1 MYLTLKVST
10 STLVLVFLKNSHEN
24 STAIWFLK
32 ILMTSPPLQF
42 INFFIGETNVFII
55 LQKFFFPLEFWSKN
69 KQLHFQTKFGS
80 NCLKNSK
87 IIWGVSSSHQY
98 SNQNS
103 WRIPWEFC
111 SQLQLHFQPEFW
123 SKFLKNSHLN
133 LWFLEEF
140 SSLKVINFSYWQKF
154 CFLIGILIKT
164 LEDF

>member
-1 MYLTLKVST
+1 MKSPLK
-10 STLVLVFLKNSHEN
+10 
-24 STAIWFLK
+24 
-32 ILMTSPPLQF
+32 F
-42 INFFIGETNVFII
+42 INLYTQINDFII
-55 LQKFFFPLEFWSKN
+55 LQKFFLPPEFWSKN

-87 IIWGVSSSHQY
+87 IIWGVGSSHQY

-140 SSLKVINFSYWQKF
+140 YSLKVINFSYWQNSVFWLEFWSKLLKTSRGQ
-154 CFLIGILIKT
+154 LISKCLFGVIIWTKIATKIL
-164 LEDF
+164 

>member
-1 MYLTLKVST
+1 
-10 STLVLVFLKNSHEN
+10 
-24 STAIWFLK
+24 
-32 ILMTSPPLQF
+32 MTSPPLQF

-87 IIWGVSSSHQY
+87 IIWGVGSSHQY

-133 LWFLEEF
+133 LWFFEEF
-140 SSLKVINFSYWQKF
+140 WRHLLHWKFSTFPIGKNSVFWLEFWSKLLKTSKGQLILEKMSFWCHSLDQKTTK
-154 CFLIGILIKT
+154 IL
-164 LEDF
+164 

>member
-1 MYLTLKVST
+1 
-10 STLVLVFLKNSHEN
+10 
-24 STAIWFLK
+24 
-32 ILMTSPPLQF
+32 MTSPPLQF

-164 LEDF
+164 LEGQFKKLLKGCTLAIHNIR